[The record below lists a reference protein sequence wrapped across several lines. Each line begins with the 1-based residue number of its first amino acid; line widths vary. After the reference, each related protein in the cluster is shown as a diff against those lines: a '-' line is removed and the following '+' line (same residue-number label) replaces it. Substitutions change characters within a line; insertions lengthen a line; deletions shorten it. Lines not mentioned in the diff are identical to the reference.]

1 MDTVAKHDEVN
12 HPVQNNTQGTQE
24 SQTASDFIDQQL
36 ALEADARE
44 ALPYKFDKC
53 TNVLGPLRQTV
64 FACLTC
70 SPPPASAAQVYTPAG
85 VCYACSISCHGEHS
99 LVELFSRRNFVCDCG
114 TKRLPSTSSCIL
126 RSDPDTGNRGVHSQ
140 EPASNNHY
148 NHNFQNR
155 FCACGEEYDP
165 DTEKGTMFQCLGLGT
180 VETGGCGE
188 DWYHPECLLGLGRD
202 WYKAAQTEQKK
213 EEESEPPSH
222 PVPPGF
228 PNEDD
233 FEHLLCY
240 KCVDSNPWI
249 KQYAGTPGFLKPLYR
264 QRTPTPPAQNDAS
277 TQQNTVTVET
287 NSSTDLKRKASDAD
301 LDVDTRPASPS
312 KRVKDVKDDLDPSLP
327 SSTSTSTST
336 STTTDAPSNP
346 PPPTASASISI
357 SISTSTSPNTKP
369 TPSHKHDTLPPTTAA
384 MAARTFSMFLTSS
397 FRDELCHCPQCYPA
411 LIPHPQLVEEEDTY
425 EPSLSDDASQDED
438 ANNSHAAPGS
448 GTARSAASLLDR
460 GEAALSTMDRVK
472 AIEGVMVYNHLRDKV
487 KEFLKPYAES
497 GQAVSADD
505 IKAYFEKL
513 RGDETAIKEASG
525 KPLDSAG
532 HGSSSGGGGRGGG
545 DADRDGGAG
554 GNRKEQSGY

>member
-1 MDTVAKHDEVN
+1 METVAKQDEVN

-24 SQTASDFIDQQL
+24 SQTASDFIDRQL

-114 TKRLPSTSSCIL
+114 TKRLPSTSSCRL

-140 EPASNNHY
+140 EPAPNNHY

-165 DTEKGTMFQCLGLGT
+165 ETEKGTMFQCLGLGT

-202 WYKAAQTEQKK
+202 WYKVAQTEQKK
-213 EEESEPPSH
+213 EDESEPPSH

-264 QRTPTPPAQNDAS
+264 QSTPTPPAQNDTS
-277 TQQNTVTVET
+277 TQQHTVTVET
-287 NSSTDLKRKASDAD
+287 NSSTAPKRKASDAD
-301 LDVDTRPASPS
+301 LDVDTRPTSPS
-312 KRVKDVKDDLDPSLP
+312 KRVKDVKDELDPSLP
-327 SSTSTSTST
+327 SSTTTGTGASSNPPLPTASASASASIST
-336 STTTDAPSNP
+336 STTTDPK
-346 PPPTASASISI
+346 T
-357 SISTSTSPNTKP
+357 T
-369 TPSHKHDTLPPTTAA
+369 SHKHDTLPPTTTAA
-384 MAARTFSMFLTSS
+384 IAGRTFSMFLTSS

-425 EPSLSDDASQDED
+425 EPSLSDDASED
-438 ANNSHAAPGS
+438 SHAPPGS
-448 GTARSAASLLDR
+448 GTGTAASLLDR
-460 GEAALSTMDRVK
+460 GEAALSAMDRVK

-513 RGDETAIKEASG
+513 RGDESAIKEASG

-532 HGSSSGGGGRGGG
+532 HGGGSSGGGGGG
-545 DADRDGGAG
+545 DADRDDAG
-554 GNRKEQSGY
+554 GNRREQSGY